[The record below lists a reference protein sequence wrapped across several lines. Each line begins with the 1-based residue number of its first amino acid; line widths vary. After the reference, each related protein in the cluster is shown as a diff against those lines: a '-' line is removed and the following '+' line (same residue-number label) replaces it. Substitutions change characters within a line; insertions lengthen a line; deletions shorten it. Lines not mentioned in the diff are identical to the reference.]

1 MRFEW
6 NAAKARSNVAKHGL
20 TFVEAKT
27 VFDDPFAVTI
37 PDELERR
44 GELREVTIGFSVR
57 QRLIVVYHVDRG
69 TGIRIIGARRA
80 NRREQDVY
88 QGPR

>member
-6 NAAKARSNVAKHGL
+6 NEGKARSNLTKHGL
-20 TFVEAKT
+20 TFDEATT

-37 PDELERR
+37 PDDQERG
-44 GELREVTIGFSVR
+44 GELRAVTIGYSAG
-57 QRLIVVYHVDRG
+57 QRLVVVYHVERG

-80 NRREQDVY
+80 SRRERDVY
-88 QGPR
+88 HAG